1 MITLRSILALSL
13 LLAGCAPADQNAGR
27 NDVPAEPGAA
37 AAGSAAERAAV
48 SEQAK
53 PAGPAGPAVD
63 LEGYDLVDLTHTFDE
78 NTIYWP
84 TSPHGF
90 ELEQLSYGKD
100 ESGRFYAANSFCA
113 PEHGGTHLDAPIH
126 FAEGQQT
133 ADTVPLDRLIGPAVV
148 IDVSEQA
155 AADADYLL
163 TADDV
168 TAWEAEHG
176 EIPKGSIVL
185 LYTGWGKKYADRA
198 AYLGDDTPG
207 DATNL
212 HFPAYGEDAAEL
224 LVGARQAAVLGLDT
238 ASLDHGPSTDFKTHR
253 VAAARNVPGLEN
265 LANLDRL
272 PATGAWVIALP
283 VKIGGGT
290 GGPVRVVALV
300 PGS

>member
-1 MITLRSILALSL
+1 MRML
-13 LLAGCAPADQNAGR
+13 LTVIVMAGAWG
-27 NDVPAEPGAA
+27 VT
-37 AAGSAAERAAV
+37 AAGG
-48 SEQAK
+48 Q
-53 PAGPAGPAVD
+53 AVD
-63 LEGYDLVDLTHTFDE
+63 LAKSTIIDLSHAYGPSTVF
-78 NTIYWP
+78 WP
-84 TSPHGF
+84 TSPTKF
-90 ELEQLSYGKD
+90 ELEKLAF
-100 ESGRFYAANSFCA
+100 GRTEGGFFYAANSLRT

-185 LYTGWGKKYADRA
+185 LRTGWGKKYADRA

-238 ASLDHGPSTDFKTHR
+238 ASLDHGPSTDFKAHR